1 MDRRIV
7 ALLLAL
13 MMALAS
19 VSALAEAAEPAADT
33 VPTEAEATEAAESE
47 ELPELPLDTVLATV
61 NGMDLTWED
70 VQEHL
75 TNIIDTYSQQGV
87 DFSKEENLTQ
97 ARQIAMQYAIDY
109 ALLRQ
114 EAARL
119 GLDQITEED
128 EASLATQNSEL
139 WEEAISTYIQNNLNL
154 SEEATD
160 AEKEAARASAINFY
174 ESQGYTMDSTLADAR
189 QALVYERTIA
199 ELCKDVEVTDEMI
212 QAEFDTAV
220 EADKDQYD
228 GNIGMYEYMTQYYGQ
243 PSYYQPSGYRG
254 VTHIL
259 LKVDDALL
267 QNYLDLSAKLEE
279 QAERVETGTDAEAT
293 AAPEATEEPVT
304 QEQVDAAEAAVI
316 ASVQPTVDEIMA
328 KFQAGTE
335 FLTLV
340 DEYGTDPGMQ
350 SDPYRTEGYP
360 VHQDSIIWD
369 PAFIKGAFS
378 VDHVGEVSKPVV
390 GNNGVHLVYYLR
402 DVPAGPVE
410 LTDEI
415 KAELRE
421 QLVEAAEN
429 EAVGEAV
436 EGLYNNAE
444 IVYTSFGE
452 AFKVPEVEE
461 EPVAEGTED
470 TETP

>member
-19 VSALAEAAEPAADT
+19 VSALAEAAEPAADA

-335 FLTLV
+335 FLSLV

>member
-19 VSALAEAAEPAADT
+19 VSALAEAAEPAADA

-335 FLTLV
+335 FLSLV

-461 EPVAEGTED
+461 EPVAEGAED